1 MRAFELASLPCCF
14 PRARSSRTRTHPP
27 HRQRIPA
34 RDLTPSRSFHASQP
48 TAADLRAST
57 PANGAAAN
65 GSCNAGP
72 PRRPTPAPQGAPT
85 PPHAH
90 LRARRQR
97 WVGVRRARHR
107 RRRHAQQRERQGCGG
122 RRTGAFRAPPTATP
136 AAHLH
141 ARRRHDTHDGHRCPV
156 ARRGRGGRRA
166 CARPA
171 WADGCRC
178 ARARAAGAARRRRAL
193 CLLGPRH
200 RVRPPPPPQPHP
212 THSIHPIAHPLPS
225 RAACRRRGLCAPP
238 ARCKAS
244 DLPGAAQIPLSA
256 AARRCAPHLQDGV
269 EVAC

>member
-1 MRAFELASLPCCF
+1 MRRQACHAASRAHDPHAHAHTLPIASASLRGTSRPPGASTQAS
-14 PRARSSRTRTHPP
+14 PRPP
-27 HRQRIPA
+27 TCEPA
-34 RDLTPSRSFHASQP
+34 HLPTGRLQ
-48 TAADLRAST
+48 TAAAT
-57 PANGAAAN
+57 QAHA
-65 GSCNAGP
+65 
-72 PRRPTPAPQGAPT
+72 RRPTPAPQGAPT

-200 RVRPPPPPQPHP
+200 RVRPPPASPTTPNPLNPPHRAPAALARRVPQAGPVRTARP
-212 THSIHPIAHPLPS
+212 VQSERPPRRCTNSPL
-225 RAACRRRGLCAPP
+225 
-238 ARCKAS
+238 
-244 DLPGAAQIPLSA
+244 
-256 AARRCAPHLQDGV
+256 RRCAPLRAAPAGRS
-269 EVAC
+269 